1 MNLLE
6 KFQHFRNINFEEE
19 FEFVNIDPE
28 DLGLNPEKVNSPEYM
43 LLRIK
48 QIKGYLPPISPDI
61 VNKYKFIVDHNE
73 QKEVKVYK
81 YLSFL
86 TLDKDVYFGES
97 AMGNNEKR
105 NATIKVVEDSYLG
118 FLSASS
124 YKNNFFSEKK
134 LVLESQINFLYSK
147 FFFNKINYK
156 RFAKKYFN
164 LFLSETFVNGN
175 IIFNESDPVNYVYFI
190 EEGII
195 ELSSSKTILQIEIF
209 LQGLENKIDLND
221 ESSKMNYKNIT
232 SNIDDLQ
239 NYLNQTQKNKI
250 LIVGNCEI
258 MGLESFYYNI
268 PYFTTARVKSSIA
281 KVFKIDSQHL
291 KQILKIEI
299 DCMPDMKYLVLNKT
313 KILKKRFFGINN
325 IKLTRIDE
333 KINQFYEDEYSKNLE
348 KDIQKTQKNNN
359 MMYNENKDKIVFK
372 PKTKR
377 NQPFINFDFYE
388 EKKSKSKK
396 RKINYF
402 SLFKNNERNP
412 KNKSLILNDIGNQF
426 QKENGS
432 EVTLIEKIKNNSTYF
447 EDKLLNKVKNEI
459 RNLNR
464 NKYFFSR
471 IKLSKK
477 HKTVELDEDGKNKNS
492 NIDSNISNN
501 SKEENTNLINLNTK
515 KSFNN
520 EFFDTQIQFLK
531 NNNES
536 AYSILPSIFNDKTKI
551 KKNMNRSLSLI
562 NNDNQNYSCSL
573 NFYSN
578 KSLYKNSLSPNN
590 QKSKIFTFLS
600 EKNNKNLSD
609 KNFIGLNIK
618 KFNNFYEIK
627 TNYQKEKF
635 KFYNNSELFG
645 FKKKEELKTF
655 EKNKINDL
663 SDGIKTIRC
672 FNPKVHIKNLEII
685 SKLQNKD

>member
-1 MNLLE
+1 M
-6 KFQHFRNINFEEE
+6 
-19 FEFVNIDPE
+19 
-28 DLGLNPEKVNSPEYM
+28 
-43 LLRIK
+43 
-48 QIKGYLPPISPDI
+48 
-61 VNKYKFIVDHNE
+61 
-73 QKEVKVYK
+73 
-81 YLSFL
+81 
-86 TLDKDVYFGES
+86 T
-97 AMGNNEKR
+97 
-105 NATIKVVEDSYLG
+105 YLG

-388 EKKSKSKK
+388 EKKSKPKK